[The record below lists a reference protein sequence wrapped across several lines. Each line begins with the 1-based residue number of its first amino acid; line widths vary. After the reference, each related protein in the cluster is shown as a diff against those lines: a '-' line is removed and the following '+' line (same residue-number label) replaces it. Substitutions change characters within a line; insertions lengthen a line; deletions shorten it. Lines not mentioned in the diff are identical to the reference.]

1 MFYSKKLNKLKKLR
15 HCFFSRKKGFSKGI
29 YKSLNCGRGS
39 KDKKKDI
46 QKNLKFVAKI
56 MAVEKTKLILMH
68 QTHSNKVVVVKKNNY
83 RKKKLADAMITQM
96 RDLAIGVV
104 TADCVPIIVCDI
116 KSQIIGC
123 IHAGWKGAFSGIIE
137 NTIKKIKKLNSK
149 NKIYAAVGPCIGNK
163 SYEVDLKFYKKFVSK
178 SWKNKRY
185 FTQKTKTKKL
195 FNLRKFVADKLLKL
209 GVKVDHVDK
218 DTFAEKSNFFSYRRS
233 TILKQKDYGRCI
245 STVRLL

>member
-1 MFYSKKLNKLKKLR
+1 MFYSKKLKKLKRIK
-15 HCFFSRKKGFSKGI
+15 HCFISRKNGFSKGI
-29 YKSLNCGRGS
+29 YKGLNCGKGS
-39 KDKKKDI
+39 KDNRKNI
-46 QKNLKFVAKI
+46 NKNLNYVAKK

-68 QTHSNKVVVVKKNNY
+68 QTHSNKVVEIKKSNY
-83 RKKKLADAMITQM
+83 KKIIVADAMITKM
-96 RDLAIGVV
+96 NDIALGVL
-104 TADCVPIIVCDI
+104 TADCVPIIIYDVRN
-116 KSQIIGC
+116 KIIGC
-123 IHAGWKGAFSGIIE
+123 IHAGWKGAFSGIIK
-137 NTIKKIKKLNSK
+137 NTIKKINSK

-233 TILKQKDYGRCI
+233 TILNSKDYGRCI
-245 STVRLL
+245 STVRLP